1 MNTHQIN
8 LKAMKQRII
17 QNINSPVD
25 LERLYRENSFDFST
39 AFNEISDD
47 YDSDL
52 VRFWKI
58 RLAPVKESESKGFV
72 KLDLFVLTGLSLL
85 TALLIKIPVIFTQ
98 INEDSFFMRNLAII
112 VLNGIILFSFWQNKI
127 ADRKWIYSYSACMLI
142 LLSFINL
149 LPNITGDS
157 VVLAFI
163 HVPLFL
169 WCIFGLVFISF
180 DYKNYFRRIEFIRFN
195 GELLIMTGLI
205 LLAGGLLTAI
215 TLGLFTAIKMD
226 IEKIYIGY
234 VAFSGAAAAPMVALY
249 LVKLY
254 PTITNKIA
262 PVIARVF
269 TPIVLL
275 TLAVYLVSLVFSE
288 TNIQED
294 RDLLI
299 LFNIMLLAVTA
310 IIVFSLSELS
320 KSGKNFNVLI
330 LFSLALLA
338 IIINAIALFAIITRL
353 TEGFTPNRTVVMV
366 SNVLIFVNLV
376 QIALN
381 LLLVYF
387 KGKPLQQVETAV
399 AKYLPVY
406 FAWTMIVI
414 FVLPFVFGM
423 K

>member
-1 MNTHQIN
+1 MKTHQIN

-39 AFNEISDD
+39 AFEQISDD

-127 ADRKWIYSYSACMLI
+127 ADKKWIYSYSVCMLI
-142 LLSFINL
+142 LFSFINF

-180 DYKNYFRRIEFIRFN
+180 DYKSYFRRIEFIRFN

-275 TLAVYLVSLVFSE
+275 TLAVYLISLVFSKS
-288 TNIQED
+288 NIRED
-294 RDLLI
+294 RELLI

-320 KSGKNFNVLI
+320 KSGRNFNVLV

-338 IIINAIALFAIITRL
+338 ILINAIALFAIISRL
-353 TEGFTPNRTVVMV
+353 AEGFTPNRTVVMV

-387 KGKPLQQVETAV
+387 KAKPLQQVETVV

>member
-1 MNTHQIN
+1 
-8 LKAMKQRII
+8 MKKRII
-17 QNINSPVD
+17 ENINSPGD
-25 LERLYRENSFDFST
+25 LEKLYRENSLEFSSV
-39 AFNEISDD
+39 FNQISDD

-58 RLAPVKESESKGFV
+58 RLAPAKENEFKGFL
-72 KLDLFVLTGLSLL
+72 KLDLFVLIGLSLL
-85 TALLIKIPVIFTQ
+85 TALLIKIPVVFTQ
-98 INEDSFFMRNLAII
+98 ISEDSFFMRNLAI
-112 VLNGIILFSFWQNKI
+112 VVFNGIILFAFWQNKI
-127 ADRKWIYSYSACMLI
+127 AEKKWIYGYAACML
-142 LLSFINL
+142 LLVSFINL
-149 LPNITGDS
+149 LPTIKGDS

-163 HVPLFL
+163 HIPLFL
-169 WCIFGLVFISF
+169 WCIFGLVYVSF
-180 DYKNYFRRIEFIRFN
+180 DFKNYIRRIEFIRFN

-215 TLGLFTAIKMD
+215 TLGLFTAIKMN
-226 IEKIYIGY
+226 IEKFYIEY
-234 VAFSGAAAAPMVALY
+234 VAFSGAVAAPMVALY

-275 TLAVYLVSLVFSE
+275 TLAVYLISLVFSKS
-288 TNIQED
+288 NIQED
-294 RDLLI
+294 RELLI

-320 KSGKNFNVLI
+320 KSDKSFNVLM
-330 LFSLALLA
+330 LFALALLA
-338 IIINAIALFAIITRL
+338 IVINAIALFAIITRL
-353 TEGFTPNRTVVMV
+353 TEGFTPNRTVVLI

-381 LLLVYF
+381 LLQVYF
-387 KGKPLQQVETAV
+387 TGKPLRQVEVAV

-406 FAWTMIVI
+406 FAWTIIVI

>member
-39 AFNEISDD
+39 AFDQISDD

-58 RLAPVKESESKGFV
+58 RLAQGKENENKGFL
-72 KLDLFVLTGLSLL
+72 KIDLFVLIGLSLL

-127 ADRKWIYSYSACMLI
+127 ADKKWIYSYSACMLI

-275 TLAVYLVSLVFSE
+275 TLAVYLISLVFSKS
-288 TNIQED
+288 NIRED
-294 RDLLI
+294 RELLI

-320 KSGKNFNVLI
+320 KSGRNFNVLV

-338 IIINAIALFAIITRL
+338 ILINAIALFAIISRL
-353 TEGFTPNRTVVMV
+353 AEGFTPNRTVVMV

>member
-1 MNTHQIN
+1 
-8 LKAMKQRII
+8 MKQRII
-17 QNINSPVD
+17 ENINSPGD
-25 LERLYRENSFDFST
+25 LEKLYRENSQDFSK
-39 AFNEISDD
+39 AFNEIPDD

-58 RLAPVKESESKGFV
+58 RLAPAKDNEFKGFL
-72 KLDLFVLTGLSLL
+72 KLDLFVLIGLSLI
-85 TALLIKIPVIFTQ
+85 TALLIKIPVVFTQ
-98 INEDSFFMRNLAII
+98 ISEDSFFMRNLAII
-112 VLNGIILFSFWQNKI
+112 VFNGIILFSFWQNKI
-127 ADRKWIYSYSACMLI
+127 TEKKWIYGYAACMII
-142 LLSFINL
+142 LLGFINL
-149 LPNITGDS
+149 LPNIKGDS
-157 VVLAFI
+157 VILAFI
-163 HVPLFL
+163 HIPLFL
-169 WCIFGLVFISF
+169 WCIFGIVYISF
-180 DYKNYFRRIEFIRFN
+180 DYKNYSRRIEFIRFN

-226 IEKIYIGY
+226 IEKFYTGY
-234 VAFSGAAAAPMVALY
+234 VTLSGAVVAPMIALY

-275 TLAVYLVSLVFSE
+275 TLAVYLISLVFSQS
-288 TNIQED
+288 NILED
-294 RDLLI
+294 RELLI

-338 IIINAIALFAIITRL
+338 IVINSIALFAIINRL
-353 TEGFTPNRTVVMV
+353 TEGFTPNRTVVLV
-366 SNVLIFVNLV
+366 SNVLIFVNLI
-376 QIALN
+376 QIAVN
-381 LLLVYF
+381 LLLVYI
-387 KGKPLQQVETAV
+387 KGKPLQQVESAV

>member
-1 MNTHQIN
+1 
-8 LKAMKQRII
+8 MKQRII
-17 QNINSPVD
+17 ENINSPGD
-25 LERLYRENSFDFST
+25 LEKLYRENSPEFSS
-39 AFNEISDD
+39 AFNQISDD
-47 YDSDL
+47 YDSEL

-58 RLAPVKESESKGFV
+58 RLAPVKENEFKGFL
-72 KLDLFVLTGLSLL
+72 KLDLFILLGLSLL
-85 TALLIKIPVIFTQ
+85 TALLIKIPLIFTQ
-98 INEDSFFMRNLAII
+98 INEESFFMRNLAII
-112 VLNGIILFSFWQNKI
+112 VFNGIILFSFWQNKI
-127 ADRKWIYSYSACMLI
+127 AEKKWIYGYGACML
-142 LLSFINL
+142 LLVSFINL
-149 LPNITGDS
+149 LPTIKGDS

-163 HVPLFL
+163 HIPLFL
-169 WCIFGLVFISF
+169 WCIFGLVYVSF
-180 DYKNYFRRIEFIRFN
+180 DFKNYIRRIEFIRFN

-215 TLGLFTAIKMD
+215 TLGLFTAIKMN
-226 IEKIYIGY
+226 IEKFYIEY
-234 VAFSGAAAAPMVALY
+234 VAFSGAVAAPMVALY

-269 TPIVLL
+269 TPIVLI
-275 TLAVYLVSLVFSE
+275 TLAVYLISLVFSKS
-288 TNIQED
+288 NIQED
-294 RDLLI
+294 RELLI

-320 KSGKNFNVLI
+320 KSDKSFNVLM
-330 LFSLALLA
+330 LFALALLA
-338 IIINAIALFAIITRL
+338 IVINAIALFAIITRL
-353 TEGFTPNRTVVMV
+353 TEGFTPNRTVVLV

-381 LLLVYF
+381 LLQVYF
-387 KGKPLQQVETAV
+387 TGKPLRQVEVAV

-406 FAWTMIVI
+406 FAWTIIVI

>member
-1 MNTHQIN
+1 
-8 LKAMKQRII
+8 MKQRII
-17 QNINSPVD
+17 ENINSPGD
-25 LERLYRENSFDFST
+25 LEKLYRGNSPEFSS
-39 AFNEISDD
+39 AFNQISDD
-47 YDSDL
+47 YDSEL

-58 RLAPVKESESKGFV
+58 RLAPVKENEFKGFL
-72 KLDLFVLTGLSLL
+72 KLDLFVLLGLSLL
-85 TALLIKIPVIFTQ
+85 TALLIKIPLIFTQ
-98 INEDSFFMRNLAII
+98 ISEDSFFMRNLAII
-112 VLNGIILFSFWQNKI
+112 VFNGIILFSFWQNKI
-127 ADRKWIYSYSACMLI
+127 AEKKWIYGYGACML
-142 LLSFINL
+142 LLVSFINL
-149 LPNITGDS
+149 LPTIKGDS

-163 HVPLFL
+163 HIPLFL

-180 DYKNYFRRIEFIRFN
+180 DFKNYIRRIEFIRFN

-215 TLGLFTAIKMD
+215 TLGLFTAIKMN
-226 IEKIYIGY
+226 IEKFYIEY
-234 VAFSGAAAAPMVALY
+234 VAFSGAVAAPMVALY

-269 TPIVLL
+269 TPIVLI
-275 TLAVYLVSLVFSE
+275 TLAVYLISLVFSKS
-288 TNIQED
+288 NIQED
-294 RDLLI
+294 RELLI

-320 KSGKNFNVLI
+320 KSDKSFNVLM
-330 LFSLALLA
+330 LFALALLA
-338 IIINAIALFAIITRL
+338 IVINAIALFAIITRL
-353 TEGFTPNRTVVMV
+353 TEGFTPNRTVVLV

-381 LLLVYF
+381 LLQVYF
-387 KGKPLQQVETAV
+387 TGKPLRQVEVAV

-406 FAWTMIVI
+406 FAWTIIVI

>member
-1 MNTHQIN
+1 
-8 LKAMKQRII
+8 MKKRII
-17 QNINSPVD
+17 ENINSPGD
-25 LERLYRENSFDFST
+25 LEKLYRENSLEFSSV
-39 AFNEISDD
+39 FNQISDD

-58 RLAPVKESESKGFV
+58 RLAPAKENEFKGFL
-72 KLDLFVLTGLSLL
+72 KLDLFVLIGLSLL
-85 TALLIKIPVIFTQ
+85 TALLIKIPVVFTQ
-98 INEDSFFMRNLAII
+98 ISEDSFFMRNLAI
-112 VLNGIILFSFWQNKI
+112 VVFNGIILFAFWQNKI
-127 ADRKWIYSYSACMLI
+127 AEKKWIYGYAACML
-142 LLSFINL
+142 LLVSFINL
-149 LPNITGDS
+149 LPTIKGDS

-163 HVPLFL
+163 HIPLFL
-169 WCIFGLVFISF
+169 WCIFGLVYVSF
-180 DYKNYFRRIEFIRFN
+180 DFKNYIRRIEFIRFN

-215 TLGLFTAIKMD
+215 TLGLFTAIKMN
-226 IEKIYIGY
+226 IEKFYIEY
-234 VAFSGAAAAPMVALY
+234 VAFSGAVAAPMVALY

-254 PTITNKIA
+254 PTITSKIA

-275 TLAVYLVSLVFSE
+275 TLAVYLISLVFSKS
-288 TNIQED
+288 NIQED
-294 RDLLI
+294 RELLI

-320 KSGKNFNVLI
+320 KSDKSFNVLM
-330 LFSLALLA
+330 LFALALLA
-338 IIINAIALFAIITRL
+338 IVINAIALFAIITRL
-353 TEGFTPNRTVVMV
+353 TEGFTPNRTVVLI

-381 LLLVYF
+381 LLQVYF
-387 KGKPLQQVETAV
+387 TGKPLRQVEVAV

-406 FAWTMIVI
+406 FAWTIIVI

>member
-1 MNTHQIN
+1 MR
-8 LKAMKQRII
+8 KRII
-17 QNINSPVD
+17 ENINSPGD
-25 LERLYRENSFDFST
+25 LEKLYRENSPEFSS
-39 AFNEISDD
+39 AFNQISDE
-47 YDSDL
+47 YDSEL

-58 RLAPVKESESKGFV
+58 RLAPVKENEFKGFL
-72 KLDLFVLTGLSLL
+72 KLDLFILLGLSLL
-85 TALLIKIPVIFTQ
+85 TALLIKIPLIFTQ
-98 INEDSFFMRNLAII
+98 INEESFFMRNLAII
-112 VLNGIILFSFWQNKI
+112 VFNGIILFSFWQNKI
-127 ADRKWIYSYSACMLI
+127 AEKKWIYGYGACML
-142 LLSFINL
+142 LLVSFINL
-149 LPNITGDS
+149 LPTIKGDS

-163 HVPLFL
+163 HTPLFL
-169 WCIFGLVFISF
+169 WCIFGLVYVSF
-180 DYKNYFRRIEFIRFN
+180 DFKNYIRRIEFIRFN

-215 TLGLFTAIKMD
+215 TLGLFTAIKMN
-226 IEKIYIGY
+226 IEKFYIEY
-234 VAFSGAAAAPMVALY
+234 VAFSGAVAAPMVALY

-269 TPIVLL
+269 TPIVLI
-275 TLAVYLVSLVFSE
+275 TLAVYLISLVFSKS
-288 TNIQED
+288 NIQED
-294 RDLLI
+294 RELLI

-320 KSGKNFNVLI
+320 KSDKSFNVLM
-330 LFSLALLA
+330 LFALALLA
-338 IIINAIALFAIITRL
+338 IVINAIALFAIITRL
-353 TEGFTPNRTVVMV
+353 TEGFTPNRTVVLV

-381 LLLVYF
+381 LLQVYF
-387 KGKPLQQVETAV
+387 TGKPLRQVEVAV

-406 FAWTMIVI
+406 FAWTIIVI

>member
-1 MNTHQIN
+1 MR
-8 LKAMKQRII
+8 KRII
-17 QNINSPVD
+17 ENINSPGD
-25 LERLYRENSFDFST
+25 LEKLYRENSPEFSS
-39 AFNEISDD
+39 AFNQISDE
-47 YDSDL
+47 YDSEL

-58 RLAPVKESESKGFV
+58 RLAPVKENEFKGFL
-72 KLDLFVLTGLSLL
+72 KLDLFILLGLSLL
-85 TALLIKIPVIFTQ
+85 TALLIKIPLIFTQ
-98 INEDSFFMRNLAII
+98 INEESFFMRNLAII
-112 VLNGIILFSFWQNKI
+112 VFNGIILFSFWQNKI
-127 ADRKWIYSYSACMLI
+127 AEKKWIYGYGACML
-142 LLSFINL
+142 LLVSFINL
-149 LPNITGDS
+149 LPTIKGDS

-163 HVPLFL
+163 HTPLFL
-169 WCIFGLVFISF
+169 WCIFGLVYVSF
-180 DYKNYFRRIEFIRFN
+180 DFKNYIRRIEFIRFN

-215 TLGLFTAIKMD
+215 TLGLFTAIKMN
-226 IEKIYIGY
+226 IEKFYIEY
-234 VAFSGAAAAPMVALY
+234 VAFSGAVAAPMVALY

-275 TLAVYLVSLVFSE
+275 TLAVYLISLVFSKS
-288 TNIQED
+288 NIQED
-294 RDLLI
+294 RELLI

-320 KSGKNFNVLI
+320 KSDKSFNVLM
-330 LFSLALLA
+330 LFALALLA
-338 IIINAIALFAIITRL
+338 IVINAIALFAIITRL
-353 TEGFTPNRTVVMV
+353 TEGFTPNRTVVLI

-381 LLLVYF
+381 LLQVYF
-387 KGKPLQQVETAV
+387 TGKPLRQVEVAV

-406 FAWTMIVI
+406 FAWTIIVI

>member
-1 MNTHQIN
+1 
-8 LKAMKQRII
+8 MKQRII
-17 QNINSPVD
+17 ENINSPGD
-25 LERLYRENSFDFST
+25 LEKLYRENSPEFSS
-39 AFNEISDD
+39 AFNQISDD
-47 YDSDL
+47 YDSEL

-58 RLAPVKESESKGFV
+58 RLAPVKENEFKGFL
-72 KLDLFVLTGLSLL
+72 KLDLFILLGLSLL
-85 TALLIKIPVIFTQ
+85 TALLIKIPLIFTQ
-98 INEDSFFMRNLAII
+98 INEESFFMRNLAII
-112 VLNGIILFSFWQNKI
+112 VFNGIILFSFWQNKI
-127 ADRKWIYSYSACMLI
+127 AEKKWIYGYGACML
-142 LLSFINL
+142 LLVSFINL
-149 LPNITGDS
+149 LPTIKGDS

-163 HVPLFL
+163 HTPLFL
-169 WCIFGLVFISF
+169 WCIFGLVYVSF
-180 DYKNYFRRIEFIRFN
+180 DFKNYIRRIEFIRFN

-215 TLGLFTAIKMD
+215 TLGLFTAIKMN
-226 IEKIYIGY
+226 IEKFYIEY
-234 VAFSGAAAAPMVALY
+234 VAFSGAVAAPMVALY

-275 TLAVYLVSLVFSE
+275 TLAVYLISLVFSKS
-288 TNIQED
+288 NIQED
-294 RDLLI
+294 RELLI

-320 KSGKNFNVLI
+320 KSDKSFNVLM
-330 LFSLALLA
+330 LFALALLA
-338 IIINAIALFAIITRL
+338 IVINAIALFAIITRL
-353 TEGFTPNRTVVMV
+353 TEGFTPNRTVVLV

-381 LLLVYF
+381 LLQVYF
-387 KGKPLQQVETAV
+387 TGKPLRQVEVAV

-406 FAWTMIVI
+406 FAWTIIVI

>member
-1 MNTHQIN
+1 
-8 LKAMKQRII
+8 MKQRII
-17 QNINSPVD
+17 ENINSPGD
-25 LERLYRENSFDFST
+25 LEKLYRENSPDFSK

-58 RLAPVKESESKGFV
+58 RLAPGKDAEFKGFL
-72 KLDLFVLTGLSLL
+72 KMDLFVLIGLSLFA
-85 TALLIKIPVIFTQ
+85 ALLIKIPLIFTQ
-98 INEDSFFMRNLAII
+98 ISEDSFFIRNLAII
-112 VLNGIILFSFWQNKI
+112 VFNGIILFSFWQNKI
-127 ADRKWIYSYSACMLI
+127 ADRKWMYGYGACLLI

-149 LPNITGDS
+149 LPTIKGDS
-157 VVLAFI
+157 VILAFI
-163 HVPLFL
+163 HIPLFL
-169 WCIFGLVFISF
+169 WCIFGMVYVSF
-180 DYKNYFRRIEFIRFN
+180 DYRNYTRRIEFIRFN

-215 TLGLFTAIKMD
+215 TLGLFRAINMN
-226 IEKIYIGY
+226 IENFYIDY
-234 VAFSGAAAAPMVALY
+234 VASSGAVAAPMVALY

-254 PTITNKIA
+254 PTITSKIA

-275 TLAVYLVSLVFSE
+275 TLAVYLISLVFSKS
-288 TNIQED
+288 NIRED
-294 RDLLI
+294 RELLI
-299 LFNIMLLAVTA
+299 LFNVMLLAVTA

-320 KSGKNFNVLI
+320 KSDKNFNVLI

-338 IIINAIALFAIITRL
+338 IVINAIALFAIITRL
-353 TEGFTPNRTVVMV
+353 TEGFTPNRTVVLV

-387 KGKPLQQVETAV
+387 KGKPLRKVETAV

-406 FAWTMIVI
+406 FAWTIIVI

>member
-1 MNTHQIN
+1 
-8 LKAMKQRII
+8 MKQRII
-17 QNINSPVD
+17 ENINSPVD
-25 LERLYRENSFDFST
+25 LEKLYRENPLDFSR
-39 AFNEISDD
+39 AFNQIPDD

-58 RLAPVKESESKGFV
+58 RLAQGKENENKGFL
-72 KLDLFVLTGLSLL
+72 KIDLFVLIGLSLI
-85 TALLIKIPVIFTQ
+85 TALLIKIPVIFPQ
-98 INEDSFFMRNLAII
+98 ISEDSFFMRNLTII
-112 VLNGIILFSFWQNKI
+112 VFNGLILFSFWQNKI
-127 ADRKWIYSYSACMLI
+127 TDRKWMYMYGGCMLI

-149 LPNITGDS
+149 LPTTKGDS

-163 HVPLFL
+163 HIPLFL
-169 WCIFGLVFISF
+169 WCLFGLTHISF
-180 DYKNYFRRIEFIRFN
+180 DYKNYFKRIEFIRFN

-226 IEKIYIGY
+226 IEKNYIEY
-234 VAFSGAAAAPMVALY
+234 VALSGAVAAPMVALY

-254 PTITNKIA
+254 PTLTNKIA

-288 TNIQED
+288 TNIRDD
-294 RDLLI
+294 RELLI

-338 IIINAIALFAIITRL
+338 IVINAIALFAIITRL
-353 TEGFTPNRTVVMV
+353 TEGFTPNRTVVLV
-366 SNVLIFVNLV
+366 SNVLIFINLV

-381 LLLVYF
+381 LLLVYI
-387 KGKPLQQVETAV
+387 KGKPLQQVEIAV

-406 FAWTMIVI
+406 FAWTIIVI